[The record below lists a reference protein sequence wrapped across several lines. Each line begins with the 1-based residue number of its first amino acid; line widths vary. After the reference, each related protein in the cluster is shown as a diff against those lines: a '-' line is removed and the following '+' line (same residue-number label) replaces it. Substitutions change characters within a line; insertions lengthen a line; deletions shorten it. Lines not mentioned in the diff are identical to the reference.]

1 VPGVL
6 DDHALNRG
14 GFRAGVFDPNGRAAD
29 RGQARGLFLS
39 GWESVF
45 EPGELGLD
53 RNGWA
58 RHGSRVTNGPLDP
71 HPATAPN

>member
-1 VPGVL
+1 MVPGVL

-14 GFRAGVFDPNGRAAD
+14 GFRAGVFDPYGRAAD

-45 EPGELGLD
+45 
-53 RNGWA
+53 
-58 RHGSRVTNGPLDP
+58 
-71 HPATAPN
+71 